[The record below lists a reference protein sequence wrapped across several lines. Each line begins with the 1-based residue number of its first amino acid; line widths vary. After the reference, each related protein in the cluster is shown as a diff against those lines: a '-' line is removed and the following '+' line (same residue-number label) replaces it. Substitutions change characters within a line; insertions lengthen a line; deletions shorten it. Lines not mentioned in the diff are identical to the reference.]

1 MSNPEFSVTGLSI
14 SRASQGVPKNQQ
26 IQGNQKKPVRFQISP
41 ASTWTKNDDTRR
53 VQLEVTATPLAKQA
67 EQKVRFW
74 SQLESYSAQSA
85 VNQNEEGGDNQ
96 QVLHG
101 DENSNVEGVAHSTDV
116 LSSLSGFGR
125 MNPHSVVTSVSATDE
140 VVVSSPRRIIMSSPP
155 QQDSLTPKNRLI
167 KAPTGLTPSLS
178 AVTMS
183 KTCNN
188 GDINRNS
195 LPAVKTD
202 SNNNCNAAVN
212 HSPKEALATIRQF
225 LVASQ
230 QRVVVL
236 KKNLVDYGVDDS
248 SNSSDEEQGAV
259 LSDVASPC
267 HAGGKR
273 KVEDNEREK
282 EEVKI
287 KRKCT
292 QEKEV
297 AAKVGCEAEG
307 VEMVERKDSVV
318 SVSTCFI
325 GPIDTRCVT
334 ARKNL
339 ETAINVQRM
348 AETFESKHYGRK
360 SGIDVKEEFKIE
372 VKQSQCLGF
381 SPYHNSQ
388 PKSSVSVVSS
398 SPRVTY
404 SNSPAYESPR
414 IKNKSDR
421 SLRSFVSLVKSKGM
435 LQSKSSEAV
444 KSFIN
449 RSENAQELAGNDL
462 YNSTTNQLDNVPSKV
477 GSKTADKATPSRHP
491 FWASCGNST
500 YSPLM
505 GQREN
510 DANEEVKSTLKK
522 HFRTIS
528 APENRPIGNVNPD
541 LHKSQDSFNLSG
553 NTTNVTGASLMPS
566 RLRFYQNS
574 RLSSSFSPRSNSLT
588 YDWKE
593 NFKKTSGSYGVPYLD
608 SHCHLDFLFNRGRFI
623 GSWSWFKAVN
633 SDTFPDN
640 FAGCVAVFCNPLT
653 FKSEG
658 LWKDVSCEKDVWL
671 AFGCH
676 PKSATDFSMKCYNGL
691 RECLQHE
698 KVVALGEIG
707 LDYSGTFKQHM
718 DVQKIVFRRQ
728 IQLALEMKKPLVI
741 HCRDAEDDCLQILQE
756 MVPRNYKIHCHCFT
770 GDYSGAQRWM
780 EAFPRLYI
788 GLTPMVTYRQC
799 VQTHNVARYLPLNKL
814 LLETDAPYF
823 LPKKIPKEEMALSHP
838 GMAITVAERVAFF
851 RQCSIQEVLQAC
863 RNNTRDMYG
872 I

>member
-1 MSNPEFSVTGLSI
+1 
-14 SRASQGVPKNQQ
+14 
-26 IQGNQKKPVRFQISP
+26 
-41 ASTWTKNDDTRR
+41 
-53 VQLEVTATPLAKQA
+53 
-67 EQKVRFW
+67 
-74 SQLESYSAQSA
+74 
-85 VNQNEEGGDNQ
+85 
-96 QVLHG
+96 
-101 DENSNVEGVAHSTDV
+101 
-116 LSSLSGFGR
+116 
-125 MNPHSVVTSVSATDE
+125 
-140 VVVSSPRRIIMSSPP
+140 
-155 QQDSLTPKNRLI
+155 
-167 KAPTGLTPSLS
+167 
-178 AVTMS
+178 MS

-360 SGIDVKEEFKIE
+360 SGVDVKEEFKIE

-528 APENRPIGNVNPD
+528 APENRPIRNVNPD

-623 GSWSWFKAVN
+623 GSWSRFKAVN

-658 LWKDVSCEKDVWL
+658 KAS
-671 AFGCH
+671 
-676 PKSATDFSMKCYNGL
+676 
-691 RECLQHE
+691 
-698 KVVALGEIG
+698 
-707 LDYSGTFKQHM
+707 
-718 DVQKIVFRRQ
+718 
-728 IQLALEMKKPLVI
+728 
-741 HCRDAEDDCLQILQE
+741 
-756 MVPRNYKIHCHCFT
+756 
-770 GDYSGAQRWM
+770 
-780 EAFPRLYI
+780 
-788 GLTPMVTYRQC
+788 
-799 VQTHNVARYLPLNKL
+799 
-814 LLETDAPYF
+814 
-823 LPKKIPKEEMALSHP
+823 
-838 GMAITVAERVAFF
+838 
-851 RQCSIQEVLQAC
+851 
-863 RNNTRDMYG
+863 
-872 I
+872 